1 MMRGNRNAFAV
12 ALTLF
17 LVVGAA
23 RTGAAQVAPPAAVTP
38 ASLVGVWEGAAQG
51 GPNGDVLL
59 RVELTYQDRKL
70 AGVADSSMGR
80 LQITEASLDD
90 DKLNM
95 SFDLQGVIGTM
106 VGKVQGSRIEGTW
119 EASGSSGTFSITKS
133 GAVAGAAPS
142 NAAAGDAI
150 SGTWE
155 GEVIIG
161 GQTLPFSM
169 VVRLSGVSVT
179 GEVTSEMGTAPLTS
193 GAWKD
198 GTLSLGFT
206 YVDGAPVSMG
216 GQLQGGKL
224 VGVVDYNGGEEAGTW
239 TASRK

>member
-1 MMRGNRNAFAV
+1 MMRGNRKGFV
-12 ALTLF
+12 AALALF
-17 LVVGAA
+17 LVAGAA
-23 RTGAAQVAPPAAVTP
+23 STETAQVPPPAAVTP
-38 ASLVGVWEGAAQG
+38 ESLVGVWEGAAQG
-51 GPNGDVLL
+51 GPNGDISL

-70 AGVADSSMGR
+70 AGVVDSSMGR
-80 LQITEASLDD
+80 LQITEASLDN

-95 SFDLQGVIGTM
+95 SFDFQGVVGTM

-133 GAVAGAAPS
+133 GAEAGAAPS
-142 NAAAGDAI
+142 NAAAGDPI

-155 GEVIIG
+155 GEVNIG

-169 VVRLSGVSVT
+169 VVRLSGASVA
-179 GEVTSEMGTAPLTS
+179 GEVTSSMGTAPLTS

-198 GTLSLGFT
+198 GTLMLGFT
-206 YVDGAPVSMG
+206 YADGAPVSMG